1 MIKKRLTLPFFCLT
15 LICAALPARADK
27 EFFQKVEEYLGVV
40 ENNKNWVENQLS
52 LAEEMKRSASEGIG
66 NAMQKINEVK
76 ANPLSADEELLNVIP
91 SDIPDI
97 NNIGKATEQVEKS
110 YNAQMGQGNDNQVSQ
125 EQHDK

>member
-52 LAEEMKRSASEGIG
+52 LA
-66 NAMQKINEVK
+66 
-76 ANPLSADEELLNVIP
+76 
-91 SDIPDI
+91 
-97 NNIGKATEQVEKS
+97 
-110 YNAQMGQGNDNQVSQ
+110 
-125 EQHDK
+125 